1 MDKPAGLVTL
11 DPGSE
16 TQVQSAVGGYDG
28 FMTEIPRQGRNL
40 HASQDLESQITI
52 THPGVI
58 EDLIAQSEKRLEKK
72 LMKRILNLSQ
82 NSEQNVT
89 DLYQNLQKK
98 LDINKQ
104 NAREATKKLQE
115 QMQRI

>member
-16 TQVQSAVGGYDG
+16 TQVQSTVGGYDG
-28 FMTEIPRQGRNL
+28 FMTEVPRQGRNL
-40 HASQDLESQITI
+40 HAGQDLESQITI
-52 THPGVI
+52 TQPGVI

-98 LDINKQ
+98 LDIK
-104 NAREATKKLQE
+104 
-115 QMQRI
+115 